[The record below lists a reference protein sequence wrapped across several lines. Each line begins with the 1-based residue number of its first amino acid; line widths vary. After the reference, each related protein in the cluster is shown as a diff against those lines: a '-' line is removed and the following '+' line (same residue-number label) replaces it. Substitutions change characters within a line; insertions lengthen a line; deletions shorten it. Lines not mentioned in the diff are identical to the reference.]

1 MEVINN
7 KEKLVKKSNNFS
19 EKKISTKSLD
29 IIIVYAITLV
39 FFLCPI
45 FFTGF
50 VAQGIGF
57 EKIILFYFLTLIGTV
72 AWVIKG
78 AISGELNIKRTPLD
92 IPILA
97 TIIIFIISTILS
109 ISNKDSLIGGYGTSA
124 KSFIALIAFILFYYL
139 VINNIN
145 KKKIKLIF
153 WSIIASTS
161 ILSIFS
167 LLQLNNI
174 FIIPLD
180 FTKARGFNPL
190 GSLSGLTMFLTGVFP
205 LFVVAI
211 TRAKNIFLKSIIILL
226 TIINIYVLVLLNG
239 FVFWPVFVVG
249 SVIVLMFFLAKIIKI
264 STNNLIIPLG
274 AFLISIIFLV
284 LGNFNITNL
293 NLPAEVSLS
302 RSASWDIAKNSI
314 RENPIFG
321 SGPAT
326 FYYNFSKFKNLDFNY
341 SKLWNVRFDSATGSF
356 FELLST
362 VGILGTLLI
371 AILILTILSI
381 SFLSLIKSD
390 ENDISSIM
398 LGLFSSFISLLLLSL
413 LFAQSN
419 SLILLTVLMSIFTI
433 SVALII
439 YPEKFN
445 VLKLSFRASP
455 KYALAL
461 SAIFLCVSAGVVILF
476 TMGLKMYLADIYIRK
491 SLTETDFDKKIEN
504 LRKASNLATYQD
516 TYYLNL
522 ANSYMALANK
532 GAVSNKNKTDIG
544 NNLST
549 AIEYGKKAVEI
560 NPNKASNNESLA
572 LIYENASFY
581 TRGSLKW
588 SEEYYNKVIELDP
601 KNPVPYLRIALINMA
616 RANAETNKD
625 EQKYY
630 IEEAIKKYDESISK
644 KSDMSAA
651 YYGKAIAYEKLSD
664 IDNAIENLKNASL
677 IARDNLDYRFEL
689 GRMYF
694 NRGVSQ
700 PNLSQTKSQN
710 IVEKDISPDR
720 DVNATSTSDNEIS
733 IKKSKQTGN
742 IIKKNSDLENAEQYF
757 LSILMVN
764 KNHANAKYSL
774 ATLYKKIGDTKNVK
788 IMVDSLLETLTDK
801 KSKEAVK
808 QQFKGMY

>member
-19 EKKISTKSLD
+19 EKKVSTKSLD
-29 IIIVYAITLV
+29 TIITCVITLV

-45 FFTGF
+45 FFTGL

-57 EKIILFYFLTLIGTV
+57 EKIILFYFLTLIGIV

-97 TIIIFIISTILS
+97 TVIIFTISTILS

-124 KSFIALIAFILFYYL
+124 KSFIAVIAFILFYYL

-211 TRAKNIFLKSIIILL
+211 TRAKNIFFKSIIILAS
-226 TIINIYVLVLLNG
+226 IINISVLVFLNG

-314 RENPIFG
+314 RENPVFG

-326 FYYNFSKFKNLDFNY
+326 FYYNFSKFKSLDFNY
-341 SKLWNVRFDSATGSF
+341 SRLWNVRFDSATGSF

-362 VGILGTLLI
+362 VGILGTLLVI
-371 AILILTILSI
+371 ILILTILSI

-390 ENDISSIM
+390 ENNINSIM
-398 LGLFSSFISLLLLSL
+398 LGLFASFISLLLLSL

-419 SLILLTVLMSIFTI
+419 SLILLTVLISIFTI

-476 TMGLKMYLADIYIRK
+476 TMGLKMYLADIYIK
-491 SLTETDFDKKIEN
+491 QSLVETDFDKKIEN
-504 LRKASNLATYQD
+504 LKKASNLATYQD

-532 GAVSNKNKTDIG
+532 AAVSNKNKIDIG

-549 AIEYGKKAVEI
+549 AINYGKKAVEI

-616 RANAETNKD
+616 RVNTETNKD

-630 IEEAIKKYDESISK
+630 IEEAIKKYDESIAK

-651 YYGKAIAYEKLSD
+651 YYGKAVAYEKLSD
-664 IDNAIENLKNASL
+664 TDNAIENLKNASL
-677 IARDNLDYRFEL
+677 ISRDNLDYRFEL

-700 PNLSQTKSQN
+700 PNLSQTKPQN

-720 DVNATSTSDNEIS
+720 DNNATSTNDNKIS
-733 IKKSKQTGN
+733 VKQSKQAGD

-757 LSILMVN
+757 LSILTAN

-788 IMVDSLLETLTDK
+788 IMVNSLLETLTDE